1 MKKRVFAL
9 VFAVVMVFAFAGC
22 KKANPFIGT
31 WKAVSMEAGGMTID
45 FAALAEQMGGEDS
58 SSTEMKI
65 EIKENGDA
73 VLSGSENE
81 TVKWT
86 QDGDNIK
93 ISSDD
98 TTLTF
103 SMDNGKMVATGTENG
118 MEVKINFEK
127 VG

>member
-1 MKKRVFAL
+1 MAKHLELPKIFSIFAC
-9 VFAVVMVFAFAGC
+9 G
-22 KKANPFIGT
+22 
-31 WKAVSMEAGGMTID
+31 
-45 FAALAEQMGGEDS
+45 
-58 SSTEMKI
+58 
-65 EIKENGDA
+65 NGDA